1 MSKRKASLRGGRRKF
16 GLNWR
21 RSYTN
26 VETRRGFL
34 LDWTQESGLEKASK
48 RIWLLLS
55 KELRARIPVPTG
67 IKAKKKM
74 SVLGRAWTREPS
86 MDKQGRQAEWSFCP
100 EHPHSWVNPYKD
112 RSFLLCNPS
121 PWKYLAS
128 SKLFNMVPQIWPIGN
143 AASCL
148 PIKEPISPSFSRAFL
163 ISDSWSTRG
172 PWFLVQKMYLL

>member
-1 MSKRKASLRGGRRKF
+1 MSKGKASLRGGRRKF

-55 KELRARIPVPTG
+55 KELRARISVPTG

-74 SVLGRAWTREPS
+74 SVLGRAWTGEPS
-86 MDKQGRQAEWSFCP
+86 TDKQGRQAEWSSCP
-100 EHPHSWVNPYKD
+100 EHPHSWVNPHKD

-121 PWKYLAS
+121 PWKHQVNYS
-128 SKLFNMVPQIWPIGN
+128 IWFHKYDLIGN

-163 ISDSWSTRG
+163 ISDSWPTRG